1 MGLMS
6 GKSTAKARD
15 GQEMGE
21 RFWDAPPKTAPA
33 AGPHVRAAGPG
44 RAWGKRGG
52 RGGFRHASLPCY
64 TEGVM
69 VRRQVPSFSTR

>member
-1 MGLMS
+1 MG
-6 GKSTAKARD
+6 
-15 GQEMGE
+15 
-21 RFWDAPPKTAPA
+21 PA
-33 AGPHVRAAGPG
+33 AQDCACGRPHVRAAGPG

-52 RGGFRHASLPCY
+52 RGAFRHASLPCY